1 MNGVEPCLSDALTA
15 EIEREIAD
23 LYRCDAIGLL
33 RYATALAG
41 NPEMARDA
49 VQEAFFRYFRYR
61 SAGRV
66 IGSPKG
72 WLIRVVRNYVLDQ
85 MKAGSRMEVGME
97 SLLNLPGPDELPELE
112 AGILDVLQSMPEIG
126 LSPREMEC
134 VRLRM
139 DDLPYEAIAG
149 ALGLAVGTVGALLA
163 RAHEKIRKAASRMP
177 HRNRE
182 VAQSGGADAQNA
194 ARASSDEDDEEAT
207 VIQR

>member
-1 MNGVEPCLSDALTA
+1 MEPCLSEALTA

-23 LYRCDAIGLL
+23 LYRCEALGLL

-49 VQEAFFRYFRYR
+49 VQEAFFRFFRYR

-97 SLLNLPGPDELPELE
+97 SLLNLPGRDELPQLDT
-112 AGILDVLQSMPEIG
+112 GIWDVLQGMPEIG

-139 DDLPYEAIAG
+139 EDLPYEEIAG

-163 RAHEKIRKAASRMP
+163 RAHEKIRKAASRLP
-177 HRNRE
+177 HRNRD
-182 VAQSGGADAQNA
+182 VAQGGGAETQNPPHA
-194 ARASSDEDDEEAT
+194 KSDEDDQEAT
-207 VIQR
+207 LVRR